1 MQTQMKNEWVR
12 YINGNYTVEL
22 NLVNGTK
29 IRENDDSFFKAD
41 FPECC
46 DYKITNNCA
55 QGCSFCHENSTPNG
69 KHGDILGEQGIKVL
83 ESFHEYTE
91 LAIGGGDPLSHPD
104 LIPFLRKCKELNLIP
119 NMTVHQFAFMKNLS
133 LIDQLV
139 EEKLIYGIGV
149 SLVDP
154 LQPQFLKAISKYPN
168 LVLHVINGIVSINTL
183 RILKDRGLKIL
194 ILGYKN
200 VRRGET
206 YIKEE
211 FVKKAVESKQNTL
224 YDYLNT
230 MIDEEWFSVISFDN
244 LAIQQLN
251 PKRLMSEEAWKERY
265 MGDDGLSGEQTSAS
279 MYIDAV
285 EMKFARNSCDVE
297 HRYDIENKTVTEMY
311 QFLRDLN
318 SGNSEKGVK
327 SDETNS

>member
-1 MQTQMKNEWVR
+1 MSNIVSYQ
-12 YINGNYTVEL
+12 NGNYTVTL
-22 NLVNGTK
+22 DLDTGSK
-29 IRENDDSFFKAD
+29 IRENNLDFFKAD
-41 FPECC
+41 FPESADIC
-46 DYKITNNCA
+46 ITRFCPI
-55 QGCSFCHENSTPNG
+55 GCFYCHENATVEG
-69 KHGDILGEQGIKVL
+69 KSGDILGEGFQKL
-83 ESFHEYTE
+83 LSSFHEYTE
-91 LAIGGGDPLSHPD
+91 IAIGGGAATSHPD
-104 LIPFLRKCKELNLIP
+104 LIPFLKKCKELKLIP
-119 NMTVHQFAFMKNLS
+119 NMTVHQFEFMKNLS
-133 LIDQLV
+133 LINQLV

-211 FVKKAVESKQNTL
+211 FVKEAVEVKQKAL

-251 PKRLMSEEAWKERY
+251 PKRLMSEEKWEEMY
-265 MGDDGLSGEQTSAS
+265 MGDDGLDGEQTSAS

-297 HRYDIENKTVTEMY
+297 HRYDIEDKTVTEMY
-311 QFLRDLN
+311 QYLRDLN
-318 SGNSEKGVK
+318 SENSEKGVK